1 MLWSIAQERMDPI
14 PFFFLLGFL
23 ARLAR
28 SDLKI
33 PAQLYEALSI
43 YLLLAI
49 GLKGGMELARQ
60 DALHILPQAIAV
72 MSLGVLIPLI
82 AYPVLRRLGRFDR
95 FNAAAIAGHYGSVSV
110 VTFAV
115 AIDYLVARGSEFE
128 AYIPLFLVLLEM
140 PGIAMGIVLA
150 RMGGELSKV
159 RWGALGHEIVFGK
172 SMVLLGG
179 GLLIGWVAG
188 PDGLS
193 PLEPFFFNLFK
204 GVLCLFLLEMGLV
217 AASQAGALRT
227 SGPFLIA
234 FAVGMP
240 VVSAFLGGFLG
251 AVIGL
256 SAGGAL
262 LLATLAA
269 SASYIAA
276 PAAMRIAIPEAN
288 PGLSITAAL
297 VITFP
302 FNILIGIPLYD
313 RIVGLVYGG

>member
-1 MLWSIAQERMDPI
+1 MDAI
-14 PFFFLLGFL
+14 PLFFALGFA

-43 YLLLAI
+43 YLLIAI
-49 GLKGGMELARQ
+49 GLKGGVELARQ
-60 DALHILPQAIAV
+60 EALHILPQAIAV
-72 MSLGVLIPLI
+72 VGMGVVIPLI
-82 AYPVLRRLGRFDR
+82 AFPILYKLGRLDR
-95 FNAAAIAGHYGSVSV
+95 FNAASIAGHYGSVSV

-115 AIDYLVARGSEFE
+115 AIDFLAARSVEYE
-128 AYIPLFLVLLEM
+128 TYMPLFLVLLEL
-140 PGIAMGIVLA
+140 PGIAVGILLA
-150 RMGGELSKV
+150 RMGGDWRAI
-159 RWGALGHEIVFGK
+159 RWGTLAHEIFLGK

-179 GLLIGWVAG
+179 GLLIGWIAG
-188 PDGLS
+188 PQGLA
-193 PLEPFFFNLFK
+193 PVEPFFFDLFK

-227 SGPFLIA
+227 SGAFLVG
-234 FAVGMP
+234 FAITMP
-240 VVSAFLGGFLG
+240 VIGSLVGIAL
-251 AVIGL
+251 AHTIGL

-276 PAAMRIAIPEAN
+276 PAAMRIAVPEAN

-302 FNILIGIPLYD
+302 FNILFGIPLYNVL
-313 RIVGLVYGG
+313 VGLAYGS

>member
-1 MLWSIAQERMDPI
+1 MDAI
-14 PFFFLLGFL
+14 PLFFLLGFA

-49 GLKGGMELARQ
+49 GLKGGMELAKQ
-60 DALHILPQAIAV
+60 DPLHVLPQALAV
-72 MSLGVLIPLI
+72 IGLGVVIPLV
-82 AYPVLRRLGRFDR
+82 AFPLLYKLGRFDR
-95 FNAAAIAGHYGSVSV
+95 ANAAAIAGHYGSVSV

-115 AIDYLVARGSEFE
+115 GVDYLVARNLSYE
-128 AYIPLFLVLLEM
+128 AYLPLFLVLLEM
-140 PGIAMGIVLA
+140 PGIAVGILLA
-150 RMGGELSKV
+150 RLGGELRSV
-159 RWGALGHEIVFGK
+159 RWGPLAHEIFLGK

-188 PDGLS
+188 PHGLA
-193 PLEPFFFNLFK
+193 PLEPFFFTLFK

-217 AASQAGALRT
+217 AAGQAGALRT
-227 SGPFLIA
+227 SGPFLVGFAIA
-234 FAVGMP
+234 MP
-240 VVSAFLGGFLG
+240 ILSALLGTAMG
-251 AVIGL
+251 ASIGL
-256 SAGGAL
+256 SAGGTL

-276 PAAMRIAIPEAN
+276 PAAMRIAVPEAN

-297 VITFP
+297 VLTFP
-302 FNILIGIPLYD
+302 FNILLGIPLYE
-313 RIVGLVYGG
+313 RFVSFIYGS

>member
-1 MLWSIAQERMDPI
+1 MDAI

-33 PAQLYEALSI
+33 PAQLYEGLSI

-49 GLKGGMELARQ
+49 GLKGSMELARQ
-60 DALHILPQAIAV
+60 NALHVLPQAIAV
-72 MSLGVLIPLI
+72 MGLGILIPLI
-82 AYPVLRRLGRFDR
+82 AFPVLLKLGRFDR
-95 FNAAAIAGHYGSVSV
+95 YNAAAIAGHYGSVSV

-115 AIDYLVARGSEFE
+115 GVDYLLARGIDYE
-128 AYIPLFLVLLEM
+128 AYMPLFLVLLEM
-140 PGIAMGIVLA
+140 PGIAMGILLA
-150 RMGGELSKV
+150 RVGGELRNV
-159 RWGALGHEIVFGK
+159 RWGALGHEIFLGK

-188 PDGLS
+188 PTGLA
-193 PLEPFFFNLFK
+193 PLEPFFFTLFK

-217 AASQAGALRT
+217 AASQAAALRT
-227 SGPFLIA
+227 SGAFLIV
-234 FAVGMP
+234 FAIAMP
-240 VVSAFLGGFLG
+240 MVSATLGSIAG
-251 AVIGL
+251 ALMGL
-256 SAGGAL
+256 TPGGAL

-302 FNILIGIPLYD
+302 FNILLGIPLYD
-313 RIVGLVYGG
+313 KIVALVYGG

>member
-1 MLWSIAQERMDPI
+1 MDAI
-14 PFFFLLGFL
+14 PLFFLLGFV

-33 PAQLYEALSI
+33 PPQLYEALSI

-49 GLKGGMELARQ
+49 GLKGGMELAKQ
-60 DALHILPQAIAV
+60 DPLHILPQAVSV
-72 MSLGVLIPLI
+72 MALGVLIPL
-82 AYPVLRRLGRFDR
+82 AAFPLLHKLGRIDR
-95 FNAAAIAGHYGSVSV
+95 LNAAAIAGHYGSVSV

-115 AIDYLVARGSEFE
+115 GVNYVIARDISYE
-128 AYIPLFLVLLEM
+128 AYLPLFLVLLEM
-140 PGIAMGIVLA
+140 PGIAVGILLA
-150 RMGGELSKV
+150 RLGGDLKKV
-159 RWGALGHEIVFGK
+159 RWAPLAHEIFLGK

-179 GLLIGWVAG
+179 GLLIGWAAG
-188 PDGLS
+188 PQGLS
-193 PLEPFFFNLFK
+193 PLEPFFFVLFK

-217 AASQAGALRT
+217 AAAQSAALRT
-227 SGPFLIA
+227 SGAFLAA
-234 FAVGMP
+234 FAIGMP
-240 VVSAFLGGFLG
+240 VLSAVMGTALGFF
-251 AVIGL
+251 VGL
-256 SAGGAL
+256 SEGGTL

-302 FNILIGIPLYD
+302 FNILIGIPIYD
-313 RIVGLVYGG
+313 QIVGLAFRS